1 MYYPLCLLD
10 LSAMIGGAIG
20 ENLQVKDY
28 KEEDLP
34 KILKEFFDSLWHLSL
49 GLDEWKVLG
58 DSFSK
63 FGEEHQRKLALHKF
77 CSTKGEKIT
86 SS

>member
-34 KILKEFFDSLWHLSL
+34 KILKEFFDSL
-49 GLDEWKVLG
+49 
-58 DSFSK
+58 
-63 FGEEHQRKLALHKF
+63 
-77 CSTKGEKIT
+77 
-86 SS
+86 